1 MIEEKSMS
9 NENVAILMSTYNG
22 EKYLEEQVKSII
34 SQDYTDWHLYIRDDG
49 STDNTVSLIKKI
61 TRDNEKI
68 TFLNENKPKNLGVT
82 GSFMD
87 LLANTKAQ
95 YYMFSDQDDYWM
107 EDKISAALK
116 KMQASEIGDMPI
128 CVHSNL
134 TVVDTNLHG
143 DSLMNSSEE
152 HWSDFKSMLFAN
164 CVTGC
169 TMMINQELKNLID
182 FNKVKSNKLYV
193 HDWWIALVAAAFGKV
208 VYLDRSTILYR
219 QHQGNVIGSNKR
231 TTLFNKNE
239 PFNGRVIRM
248 VKITSDFWQAYGSK
262 LTGQNK
268 NYVKNY
274 ASLVRH
280 RNPLWN
286 LRIVLKYPPAR
297 ATTTGNLVFAGIVVR
312 DYQKLSRLG

>member
-1 MIEEKSMS
+1 MS

-107 EDKISAALK
+107 EDKISATLK
-116 KMQASEIGDMPI
+116 KMQASEIGDMHI

-134 TVVDTNLHG
+134 TVVDTNLH
-143 DSLMNSSEE
+143 DYSLMNFS
-152 HWSDFKSMLFAN
+152 
-164 CVTGC
+164 
-169 TMMINQELKNLID
+169 
-182 FNKVKSNKLYV
+182 
-193 HDWWIALVAAAFGKV
+193 
-208 VYLDRSTILYR
+208 
-219 QHQGNVIGSNKR
+219 
-231 TTLFNKNE
+231 
-239 PFNGRVIRM
+239 
-248 VKITSDFWQAYGSK
+248 
-262 LTGQNK
+262 
-268 NYVKNY
+268 
-274 ASLVRH
+274 
-280 RNPLWN
+280 
-286 LRIVLKYPPAR
+286 
-297 ATTTGNLVFAGIVVR
+297 
-312 DYQKLSRLG
+312 